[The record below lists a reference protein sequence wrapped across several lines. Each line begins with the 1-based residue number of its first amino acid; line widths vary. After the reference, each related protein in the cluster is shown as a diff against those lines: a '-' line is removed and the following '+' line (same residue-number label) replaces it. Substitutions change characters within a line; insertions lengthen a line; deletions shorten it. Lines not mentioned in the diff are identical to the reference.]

1 VDKLK
6 IEVLNDKKK
15 EILKQLINVEF
26 NAKLNKNSFSLN
38 NKTIETLKQQL
49 KIIDEL
55 IDEERKN
62 IEK

>member
-1 VDKLK
+1 MDKLK